1 MFKVGDKVEKNGKQI
16 WLITGVK
23 SDRIWYDVIYENR
36 VSPNT
41 MSMKTWEE
49 NSTKYGWKKMLP
61 ESYLPEELFR
71 V

>member
-1 MFKVGDKVEKNGKQI
+1 MFKVGDKVEKGGKQI

-23 SDRIWYDVIYENR
+23 PDRIWYDVIYENR

-49 NSTKYGWKKMLP
+49 NSIRYGWKKMLP
-61 ESYLPEELFR
+61 ESHLPEELFH